1 MAPALAAPAPPAGE
15 IATEQRAHVAPQF
28 RQIARTFIGA
38 SEDSASSP
46 LTAPSTTAA
55 THSMATT
62 GFAELIRS
70 ALDPAGAVVLFH
82 LDGITR
88 RQLCSSI
95 GPRHGWPRK
104 FEGHPTRKKGG
115 APSPAGSE
123 LPVDSILYHRGSNVR
138 RCRPGARPDAAG
150 PGWRS

>member
-1 MAPALAAPAPPAGE
+1 MPATSRELPPTGVKTGVREAARASAAPAPPAGE
-15 IATEQRAHVAPQF
+15 IATEQHAHAAPQF

-46 LTAPSTTAA
+46 LAAPSITAA

-62 GFAELIRS
+62 CFAELIRS

-104 FEGHPTRKKGG
+104 FEGHPTPEEGW
-115 APSPAGSE
+115 SPQ
-123 LPVDSILYHRGSNVR
+123 
-138 RCRPGARPDAAG
+138 PGRE
-150 PGWRS
+150 